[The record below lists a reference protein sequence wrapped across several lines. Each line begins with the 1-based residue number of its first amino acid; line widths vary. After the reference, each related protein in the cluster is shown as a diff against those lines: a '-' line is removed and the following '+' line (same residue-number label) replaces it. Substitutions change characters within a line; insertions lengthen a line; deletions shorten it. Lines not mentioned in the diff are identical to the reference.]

1 MLEIDI
7 NLVPCGQQSKKR
19 TIAKLNIGNV
29 GGSRGFCDYIWTYHE
44 PNPIDGHGS
53 INAFGKIMNY
63 DRQAPV
69 YKLIGAILEDVNIE
83 VEHGPTPLELDTKQ
97 TKIVELMQNLN
108 KI

>member
-7 NLVPCGQQSKKR
+7 NLVPYGQQDQKR

-29 GGSRGFCDYIWTYHE
+29 GGSRGFCDYIWTYYE
-44 PNPIDGHGS
+44 PSPIDGNGA
-53 INAFGKIMNY
+53 INAFGKIVNY

-69 YKLIGAILEDVNIE
+69 YKLVETILNDVNVE
-83 VEHGPTPLELDTKQ
+83 VEYGPTDLNLDTKQ
-97 TKIVELMQNLN
+97 TKIVELMKNLT

>member
-1 MLEIDI
+1 MLEVDI
-7 NLVPCGQQSKKR
+7 NLVPYGQQSEKR

-29 GGSRGFCDYIWTYHE
+29 GGSRGFCDYIWTYYE
-44 PNPIDGHGS
+44 PSPIDGHGP
-53 INAFGKIMNY
+53 INVFGKIMNY

-69 YKLIGAILEDVNIE
+69 YKLIEAILNDVSME
-83 VEHGPTPLELDTKQ
+83 VEFGPIAIGLDAKQ